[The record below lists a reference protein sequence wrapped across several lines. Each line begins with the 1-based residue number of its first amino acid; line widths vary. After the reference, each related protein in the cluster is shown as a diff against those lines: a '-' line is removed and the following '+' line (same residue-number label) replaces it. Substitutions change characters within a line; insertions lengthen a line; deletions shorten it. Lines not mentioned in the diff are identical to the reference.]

1 MKRKLLVCAIAQ
13 ACILGTANGSSYEWP
28 LGAGRLAYTV
38 FNLSGNDCNMTPY
51 VAGANPYAPDGS
63 PAQSVGWN
71 SGDSMLSFFNSTS
84 PNAFFYEYFNDPI
97 YPPNQSQTST
107 LISTFTSGET
117 FETSQKVKAMDG
129 GNAIAIGDSW
139 VFSCPIPGSSG
150 ATYVVMANMASAG
163 SGFSTFT
170 GNNETYD
177 NSEIDPP
184 LTASGSNPNG
194 AGFVNNANAVFNF
207 NVDSGAS
214 YYQAT
219 GGLWSGVQPATIS
232 NPASG
237 LPAVNAISAAMYPIN
252 LAAYTTSESSKA
264 VSTNYNPI
272 FGGAFT
278 LAIGDPFIV
287 SSFNA
292 KILWFLAA
300 SINSPSGNPAFQW
313 NDSSFPFST
322 SASSGAANQ
331 LIAGALGGTCS
342 GCTGVFP
349 TSSNAEGYTKWLMEA
364 PYQAANEVVQS
375 FDAASQPTLTGWG
388 KLFEGLWSVT
398 ADALNAAAA
407 VMTGG
412 ESEAAQIA
420 VMTSVSA
427 TTGGLTPVV
436 DNSIS
441 NTFAQPTPTWQTAPL
456 VVNPSYSA
464 SNLLGLLMANYAVQS
479 WVQVIG
485 KQPWNPAANPL
496 WANFSIYTDSLC
508 SNLSVTNNLFS
519 SAIRCSGAEQSSLS
533 PAPSYN
539 NVYST
544 SPGGSQQLNIWDAIL
559 TGSNVTVATN
569 QTSGSSEANGMLVL
583 ANPLTATFQP
593 PMQIASTNDI
603 TYSLVTTNF
612 NITTGTVTLTDAYG
626 YSSPPSTQPV
636 INPYTAS
643 YGGGDCSTLSY
654 SPLGITYES
663 KTGILS
669 VAGWQSGCTAQ
680 PDFNEGTATSN
691 WSATLNMA
699 TCAPGSAVNY
709 QAPGGNGLDGP
720 SSVSLVCANP
730 NPNLVS
736 SNASEQPALDY
747 NQCVADINATGG
759 VVAMPI
765 NGVPGLACVCIPS
778 YINGGSENQLVTGIS
793 TGPGSSQCPGS

>member
-1 MKRKLLVCAIAQ
+1 MKRKLLVCALAQ
-13 ACILGTANGSSYEWP
+13 ACMLGNANGSSYEWQ

-51 VAGANPYAPDGS
+51 VAGANPYAPDGA
-63 PAQSVGWN
+63 PAQSVGW
-71 SGDSMLSFFNSTS
+71 SGENSFFDSILFFPATS
-84 PNAFFYEYFNDPI
+84 DPI
-97 YPPNQSQTST
+97 YPPNQSQTTTSIT
-107 LISTFTSGET
+107 AFTSAET
-117 FETSQKVKAMDG
+117 FETSQTFKVG
-129 GNAIAIGDSW
+129 GGENAIAIGDSW
-139 VFSCPIPGSSG
+139 ALSCPIPGSSG
-150 ATYVVMANMASAG
+150 STYVVMANLASAG
-163 SGFSTFT
+163 SGFGGSDNIY
-170 GNNETYD
+170 NNSD
-177 NSEIDPP
+177 INPP
-184 LTASGSNPNG
+184 LTGNVPNNPGG

-219 GGLWSGVQPATIS
+219 GGLWSGVQPATIG
-232 NPASG
+232 NPSSG

-252 LAAYTTSESSKA
+252 LAAYTASESSNA
-264 VSTNYNPI
+264 VATNYNPI

-300 SINSPSGNPAFQW
+300 SINSGSNAAFQW
-313 NDSSFPFST
+313 NDDSFPFST
-322 SASSGAANQ
+322 STASGAGNQ
-331 LIAGALGGTCS
+331 LIAAALAGTCS

-349 TSSNAEGYTKWLMEA
+349 TSSNAESYTKWLMEA
-364 PYQAANEVVQS
+364 PYQVAYEVVQS
-375 FDAASQPTLTGWG
+375 FTAASQPTLTGWG

-464 SNLLGLLMANYAVQS
+464 SNLLGLLLANYAVQS

-485 KQPWNPAANPL
+485 KQPWDPAANPL

-519 SAIRCSGAEQSSLS
+519 SSIRCSGAEQSSLS
-533 PAPSYN
+533 PVPSYN

-569 QTSGSSEANGMLVL
+569 QSSGSSAANGMLVL

-593 PMQIASTNDI
+593 PMQIASSNGN
-603 TYSLVTTNF
+603 TYTTVTTNF
-612 NITTGTVTLTDAYG
+612 NITTGAITLTDAYG
-626 YSSPPSTQPV
+626 YSSPPGVQPV

-643 YGGGDCSTLSY
+643 YGGGRCSTLSY
-654 SPLGITYES
+654 SPLGINYDNN
-663 KTGILS
+663 TGILS

-680 PDFNEGTATSN
+680 PDFNEGTATSY